1 MSINRIKAGFPE
13 SFYFHH
19 RKQTMPISNQIPY
32 LIQLLEDPS
41 LRAGILKELAGF
53 GNELEEEIERQ
64 HLVLNSDQARQV
76 RSLLDQKYHDW
87 LTSVWMKWP
96 ANNKAQL
103 EEALNMLAEF
113 QLGRLFPRTLRTSLD
128 TLADEYD
135 ARYTAR
141 DALSLAEFLFQ
152 GYRLRGADEED
163 YYNPL
168 NSNLVHVIETKRG
181 IPISLACIYILVGER
196 LGLKIEGC
204 NFPGH
209 FLAVAST
216 RKEKVIVDCFNGGLF
231 IDSESLASVQSRIT
245 REDILRMQC
254 NAHVIIARVLR
265 NLINAYQQAGQEANV
280 VTMNE
285 LLSRLEP
292 GR

>member
-1 MSINRIKAGFPE
+1 MSDP
-13 SFYFHH
+13 
-19 RKQTMPISNQIPY
+19 KQLRS

-41 LRAGILKELAGF
+41 VRPAIVDELRTF
-53 GNELEEEIERQ
+53 GNTLEDEIEHQ
-64 HLVLNSDQARQV
+64 GLTLTAEQARLI
-76 RSLLDQKYHDW
+76 RPLLDQKYREW

-96 ANNKAQL
+96 ANSKTQL
-103 EEALNMLAEF
+103 EEALSLLAEF
-113 QLGRLFPRTLRTSLD
+113 QLGHLHPITLRTSLD
-128 TLADEYD
+128 RLADEYD

-141 DALSLAEFLFQ
+141 DALDLAEFLFQ
-152 GYRLRGADEED
+152 GYGLRGADQEE
-163 YYNPL
+163 YYDPL
-168 NSNLVHVIETKRG
+168 NSNLVHVIETRRG

-209 FLAVAST
+209 FLAVALT

-231 IDSESLASVQSRIT
+231 IDTDSLASIHSQIT

-265 NLINAYQQAGQEANV
+265 NLINAYQQAGEEANV
-280 VTMNE
+280 ETMSE
-285 LLSRLEP
+285 LLARLEP
-292 GR
+292 GI

>member
-1 MSINRIKAGFPE
+1 
-13 SFYFHH
+13 
-19 RKQTMPISNQIPY
+19 MPISKQIPY

-41 LRAGILKELAGF
+41 VRADILKELAGY
-53 GNELEEEIERQ
+53 GATLEDEIQRQ
-64 HLVLNSDQARQV
+64 QLVLTSDQARLI
-76 RSLLDQKYHDW
+76 RPLLDEKYQGW
-87 LTSVWMKWP
+87 IASVWMKWP
-96 ANNKAQL
+96 ANSKAQL
-103 EEALNMLAEF
+103 EEALSLLAEF
-113 QLGRLFPRTLRTSLD
+113 QLGRLHPVKLRTSLD
-128 TLADEYD
+128 HLADEYD

-141 DALSLAEFLFQ
+141 DALDLAEFLFQ
-152 GYRLRGADEED
+152 GYGLRGAEQEE
-163 YYNPL
+163 YYDPL
-168 NSNLVHVIETKRG
+168 NSNLVHVCETRRG

-231 IDSESLASVQSRIT
+231 IDSESLASLHSQIT

-265 NLINAYQQAGQEANV
+265 NLINAYQQAGEDATTN
-280 VTMNE
+280 TMGK
-285 LLSRLEP
+285 LLYSVETMAIRK
-292 GR
+292 

>member
-1 MSINRIKAGFPE
+1 M
-13 SFYFHH
+13 
-19 RKQTMPISNQIPY
+19 TISTQIPY

-41 LRAGILKELAGF
+41 VRTDILKELAGY
-53 GNELEEEIERQ
+53 GDTLEDEIQREL
-64 HLVLNSDQARQV
+64 LVLTSDQARLI
-76 RSLLDQKYHDW
+76 RPLLDQKYREW
-87 LTSVWMKWP
+87 ITSVWMKWP
-96 ANNKAQL
+96 ANSKAQL
-103 EEALNMLAEF
+103 EEALTMLAEF
-113 QLGRLFPRTLRTSLD
+113 QLGRLHPATMRMSLD
-128 TLADEYD
+128 RLADEYD

-141 DALSLAEFLFQ
+141 DALDLAEFLFQ
-152 GYRLRGADEED
+152 GYGLRGADQEE
-163 YYNPL
+163 YYDPL
-168 NSNLVHVIETKRG
+168 NSNLVHVIETRRG

-231 IDSESLASVQSRIT
+231 IDTESLTSIHSQIT

-265 NLINAYQQAGQEANV
+265 NLINAYQQANQEATV
-280 VTMNE
+280 VTMSE

-292 GR
+292 GT